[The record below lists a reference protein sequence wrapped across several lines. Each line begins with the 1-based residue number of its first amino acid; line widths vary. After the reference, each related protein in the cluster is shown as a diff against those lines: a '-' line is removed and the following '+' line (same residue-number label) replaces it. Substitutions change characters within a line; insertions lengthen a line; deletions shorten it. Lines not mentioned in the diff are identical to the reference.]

1 MPHPSSDRT
10 SSRFE
15 SDHIF
20 FGLDLIFIKIKVQV
34 SSVRNGV
41 CDCMWEVLQYLRLDA
56 IMVGRVF
63 DLSDFKNNDIRNL
76 AIIAHVDHGKTTLVD
91 ALLKQGQVFRA
102 HQQVGELIMDT
113 NPLERER
120 GITILAKNAS
130 VSYDGVRI
138 NIIDTPGHA
147 DFSGEVERIMNMADG
162 CLLLVDAVDGPM
174 PQTTYVLRQALQQ
187 NVTPMVVI
195 NKMDRPEARVA
206 EVVEM
211 VQDLFLELA
220 TTAEQLEFPIIYASA
235 KAGYATIDPD
245 SPGTDMAPLFKAIL
259 ESVPAPTG
267 DPEAPVQ
274 MLVAALDYDNYLGQ
288 VALGRVTRGTLKL
301 RDNVALLGRGDD
313 SSVHNLERIFVFR
326 GMERVEVPEAKAGDI
341 VALTGPEGVSI
352 GDTISSID
360 HPEALP
366 SIDIEEPTVRMTFG
380 VSTSPFMGKEGEHC
394 TSRNLRDR
402 LFRELRT
409 NVSLQVEP
417 TASSDVF
424 VVAGRGEL
432 HLSILVETMRR
443 EQFEFQVSRPEPVTK
458 MIDGK
463 IHEPYEILN
472 ISTSDEYVGALTEYL
487 SGRLAQLR
495 DMRYDENGYV
505 HIEYKIPTRGL
516 IGFNSFFLRT
526 CRGDGL
532 KSSIFTS
539 YEPMEGEIK
548 GQPGGVLVASERG
561 IAVTYGLLNAQGR
574 GDTFIDPGTDVYEGM
589 IIGSHRREGDIE
601 INVCK
606 EKKLTNMRSSTAD
619 VAKRLNATVI
629 MSLEEALEFI
639 SDDEL
644 VEVTPQNFRLRK
656 MDLSALDRKRTRR
669 DGVRSRD

>member
-1 MPHPSSDRT
+1 MSN
-10 SSRFE
+10 F
-15 SDHIF
+15 
-20 FGLDLIFIKIKVQV
+20 Q
-34 SSVRNGV
+34 
-41 CDCMWEVLQYLRLDA
+41 
-56 IMVGRVF
+56 
-63 DLSDFKNNDIRNL
+63 NNDIRNL

-91 ALLKQGQVFRA
+91 ALLKQGQVFHA

-130 VSYDGVRI
+130 VAYKGVRI

-174 PQTTYVLRQALQQ
+174 PQTTYVLRQALRQ
-187 NVTPMVVI
+187 NVIPMVVI
-195 NKMDRPEARVA
+195 NKIDRPEARVA
-206 EVVEM
+206 EVEEM

-220 TTAEQLEFPIIYASA
+220 TNAEQLEYPVIYTSA
-235 KAGYATIDPD
+235 KSGYATTDPAVE
-245 SPGTDMAPLFKAIL
+245 GTDMSPLFDAIL

-267 DPEAPVQ
+267 DPGAPLQ

-301 RDNVALLGRGDD
+301 RDNVALLARDEQT
-313 SSVHNLERIFVFR
+313 SVHNLERIFVFR
-326 GMERVEVPEAKAGDI
+326 GMERVEVTEATAGDI
-341 VALTGPEGVSI
+341 VGITGPEGVSI
-352 GDTISSID
+352 GDTIASLEN
-360 HPEALP
+360 PEAMP
-366 SIDIEEPTVRMTFG
+366 VIDIEEPTVRMTFG
-380 VSTSPFMGKEGEHC
+380 VSTSPFMGKGGDHC

-409 NVSLQVEP
+409 NVSLQVEQ
-417 TASSDVF
+417 TSSSDVF

-458 MIDGK
+458 VIDGK
-463 IHEPYEILN
+463 IYEPYEILN
-472 ISTSDEYVGALTEYL
+472 ISTNEEYVGALTEYL

-505 HIEYKIPTRGL
+505 HMEYKIPTRGL

-532 KSSIFTS
+532 KSSTFVA
-539 YEPMEGEIK
+539 YEAMEGEIK
-548 GQPGGVLVASERG
+548 AQPGGVLVASERG
-561 IAVTYGLLNAQGR
+561 VAVTYGLLNAQGR
-574 GDTFIDPGTDVYEGM
+574 GETFVDPGTQVYEGM
-589 IIGSHRREGDIE
+589 IVGSHRREGDIE

-644 VEVTPQNFRLRK
+644 LEVTPMNYRLRK

-669 DGVRSRD
+669 DGVRARD

>member
-1 MPHPSSDRT
+1 M
-10 SSRFE
+10 
-15 SDHIF
+15 I
-20 FGLDLIFIKIKVQV
+20 
-34 SSVRNGV
+34 
-41 CDCMWEVLQYLRLDA
+41 
-56 IMVGRVF
+56 
-63 DLSDFKNNDIRNL
+63 DFQNNDIRNL

-102 HQQVGELIMDT
+102 HQEVGELIMDT

-130 VSYDGVRI
+130 VSYEGVRI

-206 EVVEM
+206 EVEEM

-220 TTAEQLEFPIIYASA
+220 TNAEQLEFPIIYASA
-235 KAGYATIDPD
+235 KAGYATTDPNM
-245 SPGTDMAPLFKAIL
+245 PGTDMSPLFKAIL

-267 DPEAPVQ
+267 DPDAPVQ

-288 VALGRVTRGTLKL
+288 VALGRITRGTLKL
-301 RDNVALLGRGDD
+301 RDNVALLGRGDE

-352 GDTISSID
+352 GDTISSLE

-417 TASSDVF
+417 TSSSDVF

-458 MIDGK
+458 VIDGK
-463 IHEPYEILN
+463 IYEPYEILS
-472 ISTSDEYVGALTEYL
+472 ISTNDEYVGALTEYL

-495 DMRYDENGYV
+495 DMRYDDNGYV
-505 HIEYKIPTRGL
+505 HLEYKIPTRGL

-561 IAVTYGLLNAQGR
+561 TAVTYGLLNAQGR

-619 VAKRLNATVI
+619 VAKRLNATVL

-669 DGVRSRD
+669 DGVRVRD

>member
-1 MPHPSSDRT
+1 MST
-10 SSRFE
+10 E
-15 SDHIF
+15 
-20 FGLDLIFIKIKVQV
+20 
-34 SSVRNGV
+34 RNNH
-41 CDCMWEVLQYLRLDA
+41 R
-56 IMVGRVF
+56 
-63 DLSDFKNNDIRNL
+63 NNGIRNL

-102 HQQVGELIMDT
+102 HQQVGELMMDT

-130 VSYDGVRI
+130 VTYQGVRI

-162 CLLLVDAVDGPM
+162 CLLLIDAVDGPM

-195 NKMDRPEARVA
+195 NKIDRPEARVA
-206 EVVEM
+206 EVEDM

-220 TTAEQLEFPIIYASA
+220 TNADQLEYPVLYTSA
-235 KAGYATIDPD
+235 KGGYATADL
-245 SPGTDMAPLFKAIL
+245 SVPGTDMSPLFDAILKSVPPPSGDPDAPL
-259 ESVPAPTG
+259 
-267 DPEAPVQ
+267 Q

-288 VALGRVTRGTLKL
+288 VALGRITRGTLKL
-301 RDNVALLGRGDD
+301 RDNVVILARGDV
-313 SSVHNLERIFVFR
+313 SSIHNLERIFVFR

-341 VALTGPEGVSI
+341 VAITGPEGVSI
-352 GDTISSID
+352 GDTIASAE

-366 SIDIEEPTVRMTFG
+366 IINIEEPTVRMTFG
-380 VSTSPFMGKEGEHC
+380 VSTSPFMGRDGEHC
-394 TSRNLRDR
+394 TSRNLRER

-409 NVSLQVEP
+409 NVSLQVEA
-417 TASSDVF
+417 TANSDVF

-458 MIDGK
+458 VIDGK
-463 IHEPYEILN
+463 IYEPYETLS
-472 ISTSDEYVGALTEYL
+472 ISTSDEYVGALAEYL

-495 DMRYDENGYV
+495 DMRYDDNGYV
-505 HIEYKIPTRGL
+505 HLEYKIPTRGL

-526 CRGDGL
+526 CRGDGV

-539 YEPMEGEIK
+539 YEPMEGEIRS
-548 GQPGGVLVASERG
+548 QPGGVLVASERG
-561 IAVTYGLLNAQGR
+561 TAVTYGLLNAQGR
-574 GDTFIDPGTDVYEGM
+574 GETFIDPGTDVYEGM
-589 IIGSHRREGDIE
+589 IVGSHRREGDIE

-629 MSLEEALEFI
+629 MSLDEALEFL

-644 VEVTPQNFRLRK
+644 LEVTPRNFRLRK
-656 MDLSALDRKRTRR
+656 MDLSALDRKRSRR
-669 DGVRSRD
+669 EGVRSRD

>member
-1 MPHPSSDRT
+1 MST
-10 SSRFE
+10 
-15 SDHIF
+15 
-20 FGLDLIFIKIKVQV
+20 G
-34 SSVRNGV
+34 RNNHN
-41 CDCMWEVLQYLRLDA
+41 
-56 IMVGRVF
+56 
-63 DLSDFKNNDIRNL
+63 NNDIRNL

-130 VSYDGVRI
+130 VTYQGVRI

-195 NKMDRPEARVA
+195 NKIDRPEARVA
-206 EVVEM
+206 EVEDM
-211 VQDLFLELA
+211 VQDLFLKLA
-220 TTAEQLEFPIIYASA
+220 TNADQLEYPVIYASA
-235 KAGYATIDPD
+235 KGGYATADPAT
-245 SPGTDMAPLFKAIL
+245 PGTDMSPLFEAIL
-259 ESVPAPTG
+259 RLVPPPTG
-267 DPEAPVQ
+267 DPDAPLQ

-301 RDNVALLGRGDD
+301 RDNVALLARGEE
-313 SSVHNLERIFVFR
+313 SSIHNLERIFVFR

-341 VALTGPEGVSI
+341 VAITGPEGVSI
-352 GDTISSID
+352 GDTIASLE

-366 SIDIEEPTVRMTFG
+366 VIDIEEPTVRMTFG
-380 VSTSPFMGKEGEHC
+380 VSTSPFMGKDGEHC

-409 NVSLQVEP
+409 NVSLQVDP
-417 TASSDVF
+417 TPSSDVF

-458 MIDGK
+458 VIDGK
-463 IHEPYEILN
+463 IYEPYEILN
-472 ISTSDEYVGALTEYL
+472 ISTSDEYMGALSEYL

-505 HIEYKIPTRGL
+505 HLEYKIPTRGL
-516 IGFNSFFLRT
+516 IGFNSFFVRT
-526 CRGDGL
+526 CRGDGV
-532 KSSIFTS
+532 KSSIFTA

-548 GQPGGVLVASERG
+548 SQPGGVLVASERG
-561 IAVTYGLLNAQGR
+561 TAVTYGLLNAQGR

-589 IIGSHRREGDIE
+589 IVGSHRREGDIE

-629 MSLEEALEFI
+629 MSLEEALEFL

-644 VEVTPQNFRLRK
+644 LEVTPRNFRLRK

-669 DGVRSRD
+669 DGVRTRD

>member
-1 MPHPSSDRT
+1 MGT
-10 SSRFE
+10 E
-15 SDHIF
+15 
-20 FGLDLIFIKIKVQV
+20 
-34 SSVRNGV
+34 RNNHN
-41 CDCMWEVLQYLRLDA
+41 
-56 IMVGRVF
+56 
-63 DLSDFKNNDIRNL
+63 NNDIRNL

-130 VSYDGVRI
+130 VTYQGVRI

-195 NKMDRPEARVA
+195 NKIDRPEARVA
-206 EVVEM
+206 EVEDM

-220 TTAEQLEFPIIYASA
+220 TNADQLEYPVIYASA
-235 KAGYATIDPD
+235 KGGYATADPAT
-245 SPGTDMAPLFKAIL
+245 PGTDMSPLFEAIL
-259 ESVPAPTG
+259 RLVPPPTG
-267 DPEAPVQ
+267 DPDAPLQ

-301 RDNVALLGRGDD
+301 RDNVALLARGEE
-313 SSVHNLERIFVFR
+313 SSIHSLERIFVFR

-341 VALTGPEGVSI
+341 VAITGPEGVSI
-352 GDTISSID
+352 GDTIASLE

-366 SIDIEEPTVRMTFG
+366 VIDIEEPTVRMTFG
-380 VSTSPFMGKEGEHC
+380 VSTSPFMGKDGEHC

-409 NVSLQVEP
+409 NVSLQVDP
-417 TASSDVF
+417 TPSSDVF

-458 MIDGK
+458 VIDGK
-463 IHEPYEILN
+463 IYEPYEILN
-472 ISTSDEYVGALTEYL
+472 ISTSDEYMGALSEYL

-505 HIEYKIPTRGL
+505 HLEYKIPTRGL
-516 IGFNSFFLRT
+516 IGFNSFFVRT
-526 CRGDGL
+526 CRGDGV

-548 GQPGGVLVASERG
+548 SQPGGVLVASERG
-561 IAVTYGLLNAQGR
+561 TAVTYGLLNAQGR

-589 IIGSHRREGDIE
+589 IVGSHRREGDIE

-629 MSLEEALEFI
+629 MSLEEALEFL

-644 VEVTPQNFRLRK
+644 LEVTPRNFRLRK

-669 DGVRSRD
+669 DGVRTRD

>member
-1 MPHPSSDRT
+1 MSN
-10 SSRFE
+10 F
-15 SDHIF
+15 
-20 FGLDLIFIKIKVQV
+20 Q
-34 SSVRNGV
+34 
-41 CDCMWEVLQYLRLDA
+41 
-56 IMVGRVF
+56 
-63 DLSDFKNNDIRNL
+63 NNDIRNL

-130 VSYDGVRI
+130 VTYKGVRI

-174 PQTTYVLRQALQQ
+174 PQTTYVLRQALRQ
-187 NVTPMVVI
+187 NVIPMVVI
-195 NKMDRPEARVA
+195 NKIDRPEARVA
-206 EVVEM
+206 EVEEM

-220 TTAEQLEFPIIYASA
+220 NNAEQLEYPVIYTSA
-235 KAGYATIDPD
+235 KSGYATTDPAVE
-245 SPGTDMAPLFKAIL
+245 GTDMSPLFDAIL

-267 DPEAPVQ
+267 DPGAPLQ

-301 RDNVALLGRGDD
+301 RDNVALLARDEQT
-313 SSVHNLERIFVFR
+313 SVHNLERIFVFR
-326 GMERVEVPEAKAGDI
+326 GMERVEVPEATAGDI
-341 VALTGPEGVSI
+341 VGITGPEGVSI
-352 GDTISSID
+352 GDTIASLEN
-360 HPEALP
+360 PEAMP
-366 SIDIEEPTVRMTFG
+366 VIDIEEPTVRMTFG
-380 VSTSPFMGKEGEHC
+380 VSTSPFMGIEGDHC

-409 NVSLQVEP
+409 NVSLQVEQ
-417 TASSDVF
+417 TSSSDVF

-458 MIDGK
+458 VIDGK
-463 IHEPYEILN
+463 IYEPYEILN
-472 ISTSDEYVGALTEYL
+472 ISTNEEYVGALTEYL

-505 HIEYKIPTRGL
+505 HMEYKIPTRGL

-532 KSSIFTS
+532 KSSTFTA
-539 YEPMEGEIK
+539 YEAMEGEIK
-548 GQPGGVLVASERG
+548 AQPGGVLVASERG
-561 IAVTYGLLNAQGR
+561 VAVTYGLLNAQGR
-574 GDTFIDPGTDVYEGM
+574 GETFVDPGTQVYEGM
-589 IIGSHRREGDIE
+589 IVGSHRREGDIE

-644 VEVTPQNFRLRK
+644 LEVTPKNYRLRK

-669 DGVRSRD
+669 DGVRARD

>member
-1 MPHPSSDRT
+1 MSTDQ
-10 SSRFE
+10 
-15 SDHIF
+15 
-20 FGLDLIFIKIKVQV
+20 KIHQ
-34 SSVRNGV
+34 
-41 CDCMWEVLQYLRLDA
+41 
-56 IMVGRVF
+56 
-63 DLSDFKNNDIRNL
+63 NNDIRNL

-91 ALLKQGQVFRA
+91 ALLKQGHVFRA

-130 VSYDGVRI
+130 VTYQGVRI

-187 NVTPMVVI
+187 NVRPMVVI
-195 NKMDRPEARVA
+195 NKIDRPEARVA
-206 EVVEM
+206 EVEEM

-220 TTAEQLEFPIIYASA
+220 TNADQLEYPVLYASA
-235 KAGYATIDPD
+235 KGGYAVADPEA
-245 SPGTDMAPLFKAIL
+245 PGTDMTPLFEAIL
-259 ESVPAPTG
+259 RLVPPPTG
-267 DPEAPVQ
+267 DPGAPLQ

-288 VALGRVTRGTLKL
+288 VALGRITRGTIKL
-301 RDNVALLGRGDD
+301 RDNVALLARGNET
-313 SSVHNLERIFVFR
+313 STHNLERIFVFR
-326 GMERVEVPEAKAGDI
+326 GMERIEVPEATAGDI

-352 GDTISSID
+352 GDTIASLE

-366 SIDIEEPTVRMTFG
+366 VINIEEPTVRMTFG
-380 VSTSPFMGKEGEHC
+380 VSTSPFMGKDGEHC
-394 TSRNLRDR
+394 TSRNLRER

-409 NVSLQVEP
+409 NVSLQVEA

-458 MIDGK
+458 VVDGR
-463 IHEPYEILN
+463 IYEPYEILN
-472 ISTSDEYVGALTEYL
+472 ISTSDEYMGALSEYL
-487 SGRLAQLR
+487 SGRLAELR

-505 HIEYKIPTRGL
+505 HLEYKIPTRGL

-526 CRGDGL
+526 CRGDGV
-532 KSSIFTS
+532 KSSIFTA

-548 GQPGGVLVASERG
+548 SQPGGVLVASERG
-561 IAVTYGLLNAQGR
+561 TAVTYGLLNAQGR

-589 IIGSHRREGDIE
+589 IVGSHRRDGDIE

-629 MSLEEALEFI
+629 MSLEEALEFL

-644 VEVTPQNFRLRK
+644 LEVTPQNFRLRK

-669 DGVRSRD
+669 DGVRTRD